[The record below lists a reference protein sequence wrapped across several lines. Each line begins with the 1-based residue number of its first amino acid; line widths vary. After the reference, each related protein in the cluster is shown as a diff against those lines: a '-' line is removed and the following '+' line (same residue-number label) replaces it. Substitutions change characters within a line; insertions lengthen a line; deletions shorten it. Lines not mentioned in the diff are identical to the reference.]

1 MSKVCVLPKDTKM
14 FNDTLM
20 VHYPNVSWNAVNH
33 ICTSPEFDMEDVGL
47 DVKANYTPMLV
58 VAYKLRMVEYVKRF
72 FAKEGIDFDE
82 FNGLAPTGINSYK
95 AYEFS
100 TMWLW
105 TLMIA
110 IIENY
115 EFAKDIVEKKNFYTK
130 YANVISSVF
139 KKYPKLTGILMSMI
153 DIKVPGN
160 QFLDYAKMDEADF
173 DSDHTDEF
181 KDDSN
186 ANAFKDWIM
195 SWCCRADEKDKMR
208 VNNWFVTKK
217 SHKQILSEIQRV
229 VGNNHKF
236 NSRLALFVERL
247 FNHDGLEYLFEKS
260 GYESKEDMFMA
271 YFDKLT
277 MFDENTKRS
286 FIRKFLV

>member
-1 MSKVCVLPKDTKM
+1 MSKVCVLPKSYNANV
-14 FNDTLM
+14 FPQNM
-20 VHYPNVSWNAVNH
+20 VHAPSWDMVNQ
-33 ICTSPEFDMEDVGL
+33 ICNSPSFVMEDVSSS
-47 DVKANYTPMLV
+47 AWERHNYRSLV
-58 VAYKLRMVEYVKRF
+58 AIKLQMVEYVKKF
-72 FAKEGIDFDE
+72 FEKEGVDFDE
-82 FNGLAPTGINSYK
+82 FNGLAPTRINSYK

-100 TMWLW
+100 TLWLW
-105 TLMIA
+105 SLMITT
-110 IIENY
+110 IEYY
-115 EFAKDIVEKKNFYTK
+115 EFVKGIVGKENFYTK
-130 YANVISSVF
+130 YAKVISSVF

-153 DIKVPGN
+153 DLKIPGN

-173 DSDHTDEF
+173 DADHSDEF
-181 KDDSN
+181 KEDSN

-195 SWCCRADEKDKMR
+195 EWCGRADSKDKMR

-217 SHKQILSEIQRV
+217 SHKQIFSEIQRV
-229 VGNNHKF
+229 VGNTHKF
-236 NSRLALFVERL
+236 NTRLALFVERL